1 MKNLFRALRMTL
13 KYRWSLITSFVCSVL
28 VALLWSLNLGA
39 VYPFVEII
47 MHGHSVHDWAN
58 NQQSEIRQKIAE
70 LENQIAT
77 LDSGLLQAE
86 QDAAEPE
93 AFISSRRLKDGL
105 QFDLAAQQA
114 RLEAMNRLI
123 PWIERW
129 APQDPFQ
136 TLLVLMGVLFAGTVI
151 RGLFLMGSMVAVA
164 RAGQRMM
171 LDLQNDVFHNVL
183 QMEPSELQV
192 KGTGDLVNRIRGETS
207 LIGQAVM
214 VIFGKTVREPLK
226 MIGCVTG
233 AALVNWRL
241 LLLSVLVCPIAAWLM
256 LKLAKITKR
265 ANKKAMEDSAKLLD
279 RLYQAL
285 VYMRTVR
292 AYNMED
298 CERARFQ
305 LVAKDVYKKSMRISW
320 LGSMA
325 RMNTELFGVAMMTL
339 SVLAGGYLVLNHQT
353 HLFGIRMCSTPMNF
367 GSVMMFFG
375 FLIGIADPLRKM
387 GDVFQMIQSGMV
399 SADRVFP
406 LIDQQPKV
414 TNCESPGS
422 FPPGLLS
429 IEFQNVEF
437 EYEPGTPILKGVNA
451 RIAGGSS
458 VAILGQNGCGKS
470 TLVNLIPRF
479 FDPTNCQ
486 ADRPGR
492 ILIGQTDIRH
502 VRIKELR
509 DRVGYVTQTTML
521 FGDTIA
527 ENIAYG
533 RPGASREQV
542 VQAAKQAYAHD
553 FIVALEKGYDTQI
566 GERGGNLSGGQ
577 SQRISLAR
585 AILKNPDIL
594 ILDESTSQIDPES
607 KELIDRSLAE
617 FVKGRTTIF
626 ITHHLSTVS
635 LVDQIILMKDGRVVD
650 CGTHQQLLGRC
661 EEYRR
666 VRNAGMLEA
675 A

>member
-1 MKNLFRALRMTL
+1 MTL

-47 MHGHSVHDWAN
+47 MHGHSVHDWVH
-58 NQQSEIRQKIAE
+58 NQQAEIQREIKQ
-70 LENQIAT
+70 LENQIN
-77 LDSGLLQAE
+77 LLANDLNKAE
-86 QDAAEPE
+86 TNGDDPE
-93 AFISSRRLKDGL
+93 TINTSRRKKDGL
-105 QFDLAAQQA
+105 EFDLAAQQA
-114 RLEAMNRLI
+114 RRNTTASMI

-129 APQDPFQ
+129 APKDPFQ
-136 TLLVLMGVLFAGTVI
+136 TLLALMVVLFAGTLI

-171 LDLQNDVFHNVL
+171 LDLQNDVFRNVL

-241 LLLSVLVCPIAAWLM
+241 LLLSVLVCPVAVWLM

-292 AYNMED
+292 AFNMED
-298 CERARFQ
+298 GERARFQ
-305 LVAKDVYKKSMRISW
+305 HVAKDVYKKSMRISW
-320 LGSMA
+320 LGSLA
-325 RMNTELFGVAMMTL
+325 RMNTELFGVAMISL

-406 LIDQQPKV
+406 LIDQQPAV
-414 TNCESPGS
+414 TNCEKPVALPTGQ
-422 FPPGLLS
+422 LS
-429 IEFQNVEF
+429 IEFQNIEF
-437 EYEPGTPILKGVNA
+437 EYEPGALILKGVSS
-451 RIAGGSS
+451 RIQAGSS

-479 FDPTNCQ
+479 FDPSNCNSN
-486 ADRPGR
+486 PSGR
-492 ILIGQTDIRH
+492 ILIGQTDIRK

-527 ENIAYG
+527 DNISYG
-533 RPGASREQV
+533 APDATREQIV
-542 VQAAKQAYAHD
+542 EAAKRAYAHD
-553 FIVALEKGYDTQI
+553 FIIALDKGYETQI

-607 KELIDRSLAE
+607 KELIDRSLAQ
-617 FVKGRTTIF
+617 FIKGRTTIF
-626 ITHHLSTVS
+626 ITHHLSTLS
-635 LVDQIILMKDGRVVD
+635 LVDLIMLMKDGKVVD

-666 VRNAGMLEA
+666 IRNAGMLEA